1 MTTAYYDVVPVGTMW
16 AMKVDGH
23 DQAWCYP
30 TQDQALNVAMDAA
43 RSLWENSGIRSA
55 VRLQQ
60 RDGQWQRKRSFGGVT
75 PLPENRGTVPT
86 PAQSLPDQ

>member
-1 MTTAYYDVVPVGTMW
+1 MATTYYDVVSVGTQW

-30 TQDQALNVAMDAA
+30 TQDQALNVAIDAA
-43 RSLWENSGIRSA
+43 RSLWERNGIRSA

-60 RDGQWQRKRSFGGVT
+60 PDGQWQRKRTFGGVT
-75 PLPENRGTVPT
+75 PFPEGHRTAPT
-86 PAQSLPDQ
+86 FPKT